1 MNSLILHNLNCLKA
15 VGKGTRPR
23 DPSICILTYSYV
35 CISNISIFRFSSSSS
50 SSLSSKD
57 FQDSSQR
64 FLNSSNRICYV
75 YQISNCSEYF
85 SFFLLFL
92 LRHFLLRIFRIWDH
106 DFWICRNKFDLDTN
120 FRCDL
125 RIFRFFFFFFFFTF
139 FWRFLELGT
148 TIFEFPVPKL
158 ILVPI
163 FVAIWAFFVFSS
175 LSSSSL
181 FSKEFQDLGPRFLNS
196 PYRNWSWYQFSLRT
210 ALHMYPF
217 FPANFIY
224 LAAKESQN
232 TAHFDN
238 ISSCEVQKRGFRTF
252 VAEIKSETL
261 QKIDKDTPGN
271 FLYLFAQT
279 PYSYPFSFLS
289 FLASYTHTINYTNI

>member
-1 MNSLILHNLNCLKA
+1 M
-15 VGKGTRPR
+15 V
-23 DPSICILTYSYV
+23 
-35 CISNISIFRFSSSSS
+35 
-50 SSLSSKD
+50 
-57 FQDSSQR
+57 
-64 FLNSSNRICYV
+64 
-75 YQISNCSEYF
+75 
-85 SFFLLFL
+85 
-92 LRHFLLRIFRIWDH
+92 FRIWDH

-139 FWRFLELGT
+139 LWRSLELGT

-181 FSKEFQDLGPRFLNS
+181 SSKEFQDLGPRFLNS

-252 VAEIKSETL
+252 EIKSETL
-261 QKIDKDTPGN
+261 QKKDKDTPGN
-271 FLYLFAQT
+271 FLYLFLK
-279 PYSYPFSFLS
+279 PHIHIPFRFWV
-289 FLASYTHTINYTNI
+289 FWQVTHTHIIFLII